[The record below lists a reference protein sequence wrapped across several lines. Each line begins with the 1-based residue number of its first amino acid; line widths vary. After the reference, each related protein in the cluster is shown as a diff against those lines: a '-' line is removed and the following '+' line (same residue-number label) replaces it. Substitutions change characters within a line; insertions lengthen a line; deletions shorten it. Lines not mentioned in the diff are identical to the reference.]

1 MTLKR
6 SIGSTALLIT
16 LALISNALQATCK
29 ERDVIAAL
37 ESGGF
42 TYSISEGG
50 ENLMRFSLTKDGI
63 KSALYVE
70 IDDGDLSFRKYFTDD
85 VRLSTLNSVNVDYK
99 YVKVSRDDDDDI
111 KVAYDY
117 PHWGGGCTSEL
128 TNNIR
133 FWFSLLDSVVEE
145 ISDKL

>member
-16 LALISNALQATCK
+16 LALISNALQAACK

-42 TYSISEGG
+42 TYSITEGG
-50 ENLMRFSLTKDGI
+50 ENFMGFSLTRHGT
-63 KSALYVE
+63 KSVLYVE

-85 VRLSTLNSVNVDYK
+85 VRLSTLNSVNDDYK

-111 KVAYDY
+111 EVAYDY
-117 PHWGGGCTSEL
+117 PHWGSGCTNEL
-128 TNNIR
+128 NNNIR

-145 ISDKL
+145 LSDKL